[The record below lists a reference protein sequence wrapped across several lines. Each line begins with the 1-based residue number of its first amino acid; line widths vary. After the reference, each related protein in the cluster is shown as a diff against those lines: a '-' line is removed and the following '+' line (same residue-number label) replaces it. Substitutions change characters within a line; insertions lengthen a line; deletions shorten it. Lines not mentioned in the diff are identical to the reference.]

1 MIEMAA
7 KNKKM
12 MLAGLFL
19 SKFNQEGYEALGYKS
34 FAEAYRGLAAV
45 VGGPWRSVKQYR
57 DEFDPV
63 FDNGRKG
70 WHKRKMHPSRKLF
83 LDEYGEM
90 GLEEFA
96 QLVQT
101 QFASEGDIDL
111 DINRAVYQAGVKVG
125 GESSFAAR
133 MMTGKGTENYFEEH
147 YAEYPRFSVCDVKR
161 TTDMGCGFDFK
172 LTPPHEDFLGVEV
185 KGLKKRSGQIQL
197 TEKEFMMADKLE
209 KRFYLYV
216 VTNFSAEPVPR
227 IIENPLNSGITF
239 ECKTNKIEQKVWT
252 ANLLAVA

>member
-19 SKFNQEGYEALGYKS
+19 SKFNEQGYQALGYKNFS
-34 FAEAYRGLAAV
+34 EAYRGLAAV

-70 WHKRKMHPSRKLF
+70 WHKRKMHPSRKVF
-83 LDEYGEM
+83 LDEYGAM
-90 GLEEFA
+90 DLDEFA

-101 QFASEGDIDL
+101 QFASDEDIDL
-111 DINRAVYQAGVKVG
+111 DINHAAYQAGVKTATEG
-125 GESSFAAR
+125 SFAAR
-133 MMTGKGTENYFEEH
+133 MMTGKGAENYFEEH
-147 YAEYPRFSVCDVKR
+147 YAEYPRFTTCGVKR
-161 TTDMGCGFDFK
+161 TTDLGCGFDFK
-172 LTPPHEDFLGVEV
+172 LTPPSEAFLGVEV
-185 KGLKKRSGQIQL
+185 KGIGKKSGQIQL
-197 TEKEFMMADKLE
+197 TEKEFMMAGKLE

-216 VTNFSAEPVPR
+216 VTNFSSDPIPR
-227 IIENPLNSGITF
+227 VIENPRNAGITF
-239 ECKTNKIEQKVWT
+239 ECKTSSVQQKVWT
-252 ANLLAVA
+252 ATLSAVA

>member
-7 KNKKM
+7 RNKKM

-19 SKFNQEGYEALGYKS
+19 SKFNEAGYTALGYKS
-34 FAEAYRGLAAV
+34 FSEAYHGLAAV

-70 WHKRKMHPSRKLF
+70 WHKRKMHPSRKSF
-83 LDEYGEM
+83 LEEYGEM
-90 GLEEFA
+90 ELDEFA

-101 QFASEGDIDL
+101 QFSSEGDIDL
-111 DINRAVYQAGVKVG
+111 DINHAVYQAGVKVD

-133 MMTGKGTENYFEEH
+133 MMTGKGAENYFEEH

-161 TTDMGCGFDFK
+161 TTELGCGFDFK
-172 LTPPHEDFLGVEV
+172 LTPPSEKFLGVEV

-197 TEKEFMMADKLE
+197 TEKEFKMAGNLK

-216 VTNFSAEPVPR
+216 VANFAADPVPR
-227 IIENPLNSGITF
+227 VIENPLNAGITF
-239 ECKTNKIEQKVWT
+239 ECKTSSVEQKVWM
-252 ANLLAVA
+252 ANISAVA

>member
-7 KNKKM
+7 RNKKM

-19 SKFNQEGYEALGYKS
+19 SKFNAAGYAALGYTS
-34 FAEAYRGLAAV
+34 FSEAYRGLAAV

-63 FDNGRKG
+63 FENGRKG

-83 LDEYGEM
+83 LDEYGGM
-90 GLEEFA
+90 PLEEFA

-101 QFASEGDIDL
+101 QFAGEGDIDL
-111 DINRAVYQAGVKVG
+111 EINHAVYRAGVKMDG
-125 GESSFAAR
+125 GSSFAAR
-133 MMTGKGTENYFEEH
+133 MMTGKGAENYFEEH

-161 TTDMGCGFDFK
+161 TTDLGCGFDFK
-172 LTPPHEDFLGVEV
+172 LTPPSEKFLGVEV
-185 KGLKKRSGQIQL
+185 KGLKKKSGQIQL
-197 TEKEFMMADKLE
+197 TEKEFKMAEKLE

-216 VTNFSAEPVPR
+216 VTNFAAEPMPR
-227 IIENPLNSGITF
+227 VIEDPLNAGITF
-239 ECKTNKIEQKVWT
+239 ECCANTILQKVWT
-252 ANLLAVA
+252 ATISALA

>member
-19 SKFNQEGYEALGYKS
+19 SKFNEAGYLALGYKS
-34 FAEAYRGLAAV
+34 FSEAYRGLASV

-70 WHKRKMHPSRKLF
+70 WHKRKMHPSRKAFLAEYGGMD
-83 LDEYGEM
+83 LDE
-90 GLEEFA
+90 FA
-96 QLVQT
+96 LLVQM
-101 QFASEGDIDL
+101 QFASNEDIDL
-111 DINRAVYQAGVKVG
+111 DINHVAYQAGVKSEVNN
-125 GESSFAAR
+125 SFAAR
-133 MMTGKGTENYFEEH
+133 MMTGKGAENFFEEH
-147 YAEYPRFSVCDVKR
+147 YAEYPRFSPCDVKR

-172 LTPPHEDFLGVEV
+172 LKPPSEEFLGVEV

-197 TEKEFMMADKLE
+197 TEKEFIMARRLK

-216 VTNFSAEPVPR
+216 VTNFASEPKPQ
-227 IIENPLNSGITF
+227 IIENPLDSGICF
-239 ECKTNKIEQKVWT
+239 QCKTGVVEQKIWT
-252 ANLLAVA
+252 ATISAAV